1 VDGANHPRFHGCGVN
16 PRAAVWNQTQK
27 KDFRSRH
34 LKGKK
39 GILFMAKRRGNPN
52 WGKPEPIGPVTPTI
66 TEFEQVVREY
76 KLSPDQYLRSTRLRE
91 WARRNKNSK
100 YIPEPLLEAWGFE
113 IESTL

>member
-1 VDGANHPRFHGCGVN
+1 MNPDSIRRIIQIDQLICIEFHSPFV
-16 PRAAVWNQTQK
+16 RKA
-27 KDFRSRH
+27 
-34 LKGKK
+34 
-39 GILFMAKRRGNPN
+39 LFMAKRRGNPN
-52 WGKPEPIGPVTPTI
+52 WGKPEPIGPIVPTI